1 MDEYALFEDVGG
13 IVRVISLVL
22 IFVGE
27 FLRRDG
33 YSNHDLVG
41 WIAEGLGWA
50 SLVLLGAVDIQR
62 GAAAQVDCSVFE
74 RGCPTSLWEFVQ
86 PFVVDLLLG
95 AAALAAGWGLAKL
108 TRRRPTQQETNQGG

>member
-33 YSNHDLVG
+33 YSKSRPG
-41 WIAEGLGWA
+41 G
-50 SLVLLGAVDIQR
+50 VD
-62 GAAAQVDCSVFE
+62 S
-74 RGCPTSLWEFVQ
+74 
-86 PFVVDLLLG
+86 
-95 AAALAAGWGLAKL
+95 
-108 TRRRPTQQETNQGG
+108 